1 MDFCKHRRSFLKKSL
16 FASAL
21 LLCGQPAWGRTTD
34 GRMADSPLRLYNT
47 HTGEKV
53 EVSLGEA
60 LTGSDQSALDSLNR
74 LLRCHYTNQVH
85 PIDPRTLDFLG
96 QIHRTVGSRHEVHI
110 ISGYRSPEYNDV
122 LRRESGGVARHSLH
136 LEGRALDIRIPG
148 INLADLRQAALSLQ
162 YGGVGYYPGSNF
174 VHIDSGRIR
183 QW

>member
-1 MDFCKHRRSFLKKSL
+1 MDFCKHRRTFLKKSL

-21 LLCGQPAWGRTTD
+21 FLCGQPAWGKTTD
-34 GRMADSPLRLYNT
+34 GSVAGSPLRLYNT

-53 EVSLGEA
+53 AVSLRDA
-60 LTGSDQSALDSLNR
+60 LTGNDQSALDSLNWI
-74 LLRCHYTNQVH
+74 LRCHYTNQVY
-85 PIDPRTLDFLG
+85 PIDPRTIDFLG
-96 QIHRTVGSRHEVHI
+96 QLHRAVGGREVHI

-136 LEGRALDIRIPG
+136 LEGKALDIRIPG
-148 INLADLRQAALSLQ
+148 VALAEVRQAALSLQ

-174 VHIDSGRIR
+174 LHIDSGRIR